1 MQMQEGIETW
11 GRTILTKWM
20 EVLGDVTPALSFL
33 PDEGFFLI
41 PK

>member
-11 GRTILTKWM
+11 GRTIVTWM

-33 PDEGFFLI
+33 ADEGSFLI